1 MKKRLASERG
11 TALLE
16 TALVLPL
23 VLLVSVSIFEFGRA
37 YQTWQVLTNASREA
51 ARIAVLPG
59 TTDTDIQN
67 RVTAYLTAGQLPTD
81 AISATTVGIDR
92 TRTISVG
99 IGTAPSTR
107 ITVSYPFNFMVLN
120 GVARLVV
127 GSSTLGAAFTMN
139 AQAEMR
145 NE

>member
-1 MKKRLASERG
+1 MKRRLSSQRG
-11 TALLE
+11 QALLE

-23 VLLVSVSIFEFGRA
+23 VLLVATSIFEFGRA

-59 TTDTDIQN
+59 TTDLDIQT
-67 RVTAYLTAGQLPTD
+67 RVQQYLTAGQL
-81 AISATTVGIDR
+81 VGTASVAVDR
-92 TRTISVG
+92 TRTISIG
-99 IGTAPSTR
+99 LGTAGSTR
-107 ITVSYPFNFMVLN
+107 ITVSYPFNFIVLN
-120 GVARLVV
+120 PVARLVV
-127 GSSTLGAAFTMN
+127 GNSSLGAALTMS

>member
-1 MKKRLASERG
+1 MKRRLSSQRG

-23 VLLVSVSIFEFGRA
+23 VLLVATSIFEFGRA

-67 RVTAYLTAGQLPTD
+67 RVQQYLNAGQL
-81 AISATTVGIDR
+81 VGTASVAVDR
-92 TRTISVG
+92 TRTISIG
-99 IGTAPSTR
+99 LGTAGSTR

-120 GVARLVV
+120 PVAKLVV
-127 GSSTLGAAFTMN
+127 GNSTLGAAFTMN

>member
-1 MKKRLASERG
+1 MRRRLSTERG

-16 TALVLPL
+16 TALVLPI
-23 VLLVSVSIFEFGRA
+23 VLLISVTIFEFGRA

-59 TTDTDIQN
+59 TTDTDIQT
-67 RVTAYLTAGQLPTD
+67 RVQQYLTAGQLAGTPSV
-81 AISATTVGIDR
+81 AIDR
-92 TRTISVG
+92 TRTISIGV
-99 IGTAPSTR
+99 GTAASTR
-107 ITVSYPFNFMVLN
+107 VTVSYPFSFMVLN
-120 GVARLVV
+120 PVARLVV
-127 GSSTLGAAFTMN
+127 GNSTLGGAFTMN

>member
-1 MKKRLASERG
+1 MRRRLFNERG

-59 TTDTDIQN
+59 TSDSDIN
-67 RVTAYLTAGQLPTD
+67 TRVQAYLAAGQIPNAT
-81 AISATTVGIDR
+81 SASIGIDR
-92 TRTISVG
+92 TRTISIG
-99 IGTAPSTR
+99 LGTAPSTR
-107 ITVSYPFNFMVLN
+107 ITVSYPFNFLVLN
-120 GVARLVV
+120 PVAKLVV
-127 GSSTLGAAFTMN
+127 SNSTLGGALTMT

>member
-1 MKKRLASERG
+1 MKQRLHSERG

-37 YQTWQVLTNASREA
+37 YQVWQVLTNASREA

-59 TTDTDIQN
+59 TTDTNITD
-67 RVTAYLTAGQLPTD
+67 RVQAYLTAGQIANPT
-81 AISATTVGIDR
+81 SAAVDIDR
-92 TRTISVG
+92 TRTISIG
-99 IGTAPSTR
+99 IGTAQSTR
-107 ITVSYPFNFMVLN
+107 VTVNYPFNFMVLN
-120 GVARLVV
+120 PVARLVV
-127 GSSTLGAAFTMN
+127 GNSTLGGAITMT

-145 NE
+145 KE

>member
-1 MKKRLASERG
+1 MKRRFSSQRG
-11 TALLE
+11 QALLE

-23 VLLVSVSIFEFGRA
+23 VLLVATSIFEFGRA

-59 TTDTDIQN
+59 TTDLDIQT
-67 RVTAYLTAGQLPTD
+67 RVQQYLTAGQLAGT
-81 AISATTVGIDR
+81 ASVAVDR
-92 TRTISVG
+92 TRTISIG
-99 IGTAPSTR
+99 LGTAGSTR
-107 ITVSYPFNFMVLN
+107 ITVSYPFNFIVLN
-120 GVARLVV
+120 PVARLVV
-127 GSSTLGAAFTMN
+127 GNSSLGAALTMS

>member
-1 MKKRLASERG
+1 MKRRLSNERG

-23 VLLVSVSIFEFGRA
+23 VLLISVSIFEFGRA

-59 TTDTDIQN
+59 TTDADIQS
-67 RVTAYLTAGQLPTD
+67 RVSEYLTAGQLT
-81 AISATTVGIDR
+81 ATASVGIDR
-92 TRTISVG
+92 TRTIAMG
-99 IGTAPSTR
+99 LGTAPSTR
-107 ITVSYPFNFMVLN
+107 ITVAYPFSFLVLN
-120 GVARLVV
+120 PIVRLVV
-127 GSSTLGAAFTMN
+127 PNSTLGGAFTMT

>member
-1 MKKRLASERG
+1 MKRRFSSQRG
-11 TALLE
+11 QALLE

-23 VLLVSVSIFEFGRA
+23 VLLVATSIFEFGRA

-59 TTDTDIQN
+59 TTDLDIQT
-67 RVTAYLTAGQLPTD
+67 RVQQYLTAGQL
-81 AISATTVGIDR
+81 VGTASVAVDR
-92 TRTISVG
+92 TRTISIG
-99 IGTAPSTR
+99 LGTAGSTR
-107 ITVSYPFNFMVLN
+107 ITVSYPFNFIVLN
-120 GVARLVV
+120 PVAKLVV
-127 GSSTLGAAFTMN
+127 GNSSLGAALTMS

>member
-1 MKKRLASERG
+1 
-11 TALLE
+11 LLE

-23 VLLVSVSIFEFGRA
+23 VLLVATSIFEFGRA

-59 TTDTDIQN
+59 TTDLDIQT
-67 RVTAYLTAGQLPTD
+67 RVQQYLTAGQLAGT
-81 AISATTVGIDR
+81 ASVAVDR
-92 TRTISVG
+92 TRTISIG
-99 IGTAPSTR
+99 LGTAGSTR
-107 ITVSYPFNFMVLN
+107 ITVSYPFNFIVLN
-120 GVARLVV
+120 PVARLVV
-127 GSSTLGAAFTMN
+127 GNSSLGAALTMS

>member
-1 MKKRLASERG
+1 MKRRLSSQRG
-11 TALLE
+11 QALLE

-23 VLLVSVSIFEFGRA
+23 VLLVATSIFEFGRA

-59 TTDTDIQN
+59 TTDLDIQT
-67 RVTAYLTAGQLPTD
+67 RVQQYLTAGQLPGT
-81 AISATTVGIDR
+81 ASVAVDR
-92 TRTISVG
+92 TRTISIG
-99 IGTAPSTR
+99 LGTAASTR
-107 ITVSYPFNFMVLN
+107 ITVSYPFNFLVLN
-120 GVARLVV
+120 PVAKLVV
-127 GSSTLGAAFTMN
+127 GNSSLGAAFTMN

>member
-1 MKKRLASERG
+1 MKRRLSSQRG
-11 TALLE
+11 QALLE

-23 VLLVSVSIFEFGRA
+23 VLLVATSIFEFGRA

-59 TTDTDIQN
+59 TTDTDIQT
-67 RVTAYLTAGQLPTD
+67 RVQQYLTAGQLAGT
-81 AISATTVGIDR
+81 ASVAVDR
-92 TRTISVG
+92 TRTISIG
-99 IGTAPSTR
+99 LGTAGSTR
-107 ITVSYPFNFMVLN
+107 ITVSYPFNFIVLN
-120 GVARLVV
+120 PVARLVV
-127 GSSTLGAAFTMN
+127 GNSSLGAALTMS

>member
-1 MKKRLASERG
+1 MKRRLSSQRG
-11 TALLE
+11 QALLE

-23 VLLVSVSIFEFGRA
+23 VLLVATSIFEFGRA

-59 TTDTDIQN
+59 TTDLDIQT
-67 RVTAYLTAGQLPTD
+67 RVQQYLTAGQLAGT
-81 AISATTVGIDR
+81 ASVAVDR
-92 TRTISVG
+92 TRTISIGV
-99 IGTAPSTR
+99 GTAGSTR
-107 ITVSYPFNFMVLN
+107 ITVSYPFNFIVLN
-120 GVARLVV
+120 PVARLVV
-127 GSSTLGAAFTMN
+127 GNSSLGAALTMS

>member
-1 MKKRLASERG
+1 MKRRLSSQRG
-11 TALLE
+11 QALLE

-23 VLLVSVSIFEFGRA
+23 VLLVATSIFEFGRA

-59 TTDTDIQN
+59 TTDADIQT
-67 RVTAYLTAGQLPTD
+67 RVQQYLTAGQL
-81 AISATTVGIDR
+81 VGTASVAVDR
-92 TRTISVG
+92 TRTISIG
-99 IGTAPSTR
+99 LGTAGSTR
-107 ITVSYPFNFMVLN
+107 ITVSYPFNFIVLN
-120 GVARLVV
+120 PVARLVV
-127 GSSTLGAAFTMN
+127 GNSSLGAALTMS

>member
-1 MKKRLASERG
+1 MRRRLSSQRG
-11 TALLE
+11 QALLE

-23 VLLVSVSIFEFGRA
+23 VLLVATSIFEFGRA

-59 TTDTDIQN
+59 TTDLDIQT
-67 RVTAYLTAGQLPTD
+67 RVQQYLTAGQLAGT
-81 AISATTVGIDR
+81 ASVAVDR
-92 TRTISVG
+92 TRTISIG
-99 IGTAPSTR
+99 LGTAGSTR
-107 ITVSYPFNFMVLN
+107 ITVSYPFNFIVLN
-120 GVARLVV
+120 PVARLVV
-127 GSSTLGAAFTMN
+127 GNSSLGAALTMS

>member
-1 MKKRLASERG
+1 MKRRLSSQRG
-11 TALLE
+11 QALLE

-23 VLLVSVSIFEFGRA
+23 VLLVATSIFEFGRA

-59 TTDTDIQN
+59 TTDLDIQT
-67 RVTAYLTAGQLPTD
+67 RVQQYLTAGQLAGT
-81 AISATTVGIDR
+81 ASVAVDR
-92 TRTISVG
+92 TRTISIG
-99 IGTAPSTR
+99 IGTAGSTR
-107 ITVSYPFNFMVLN
+107 ITVSYPFNFIVLN
-120 GVARLVV
+120 PVARLVV
-127 GSSTLGAAFTMN
+127 GNSSLGAALTMS

>member
-1 MKKRLASERG
+1 MKRRLSNERG
-11 TALLE
+11 QALLE

-59 TTDTDIQN
+59 ISDTDITN
-67 RVTAYLTAGQLPTD
+67 RVNAYLTAGQIPNP
-81 AISATTVGIDR
+81 ATASVGIDR
-92 TRTISVG
+92 TRTISIG
-99 IGTAPSTR
+99 TGTAPSTR
-107 ITVSYPFNFMVLN
+107 VTVSYPFNFLVLN
-120 GVARLVV
+120 PIARMVV
-127 GSSTLGAAFTMN
+127 TNSTLGGALTMT

>member
-1 MKKRLASERG
+1 MKRRLSSQRG
-11 TALLE
+11 QALLE

-23 VLLVSVSIFEFGRA
+23 VLLVATSIFEFGRA

-59 TTDTDIQN
+59 TTDLDIQT
-67 RVTAYLTAGQLPTD
+67 RVQQYLTAGQLAGT
-81 AISATTVGIDR
+81 ASVAVDR
-92 TRTISVG
+92 TRTISIG
-99 IGTAPSTR
+99 LGTAGSTR
-107 ITVSYPFNFMVLN
+107 ITVSYPFNFIVLN
-120 GVARLVV
+120 PVARLVV
-127 GSSTLGAAFTMN
+127 GNSSLGAALTMS

>member
-1 MKKRLASERG
+1 MKRRLSSQRG
-11 TALLE
+11 QALLE

-23 VLLVSVSIFEFGRA
+23 VLLVATSIFEFGRA

-59 TTDTDIQN
+59 TTDLDIQT
-67 RVTAYLTAGQLPTD
+67 RVQQYLTAGQLAGT
-81 AISATTVGIDR
+81 ASVAVDR
-92 TRTISVG
+92 TRTISIGV
-99 IGTAPSTR
+99 GTAGSTR
-107 ITVSYPFNFMVLN
+107 ITVSYPLNFIVLN
-120 GVARLVV
+120 PVARLVV
-127 GSSTLGAAFTMN
+127 GNSSLGAALTMS

>member
-1 MKKRLASERG
+1 MNFRSERG

-16 TALVLPL
+16 TAMVLPL

-59 TTDTDIQN
+59 TTDSDISA
-67 RVTAYLTAGQLPTD
+67 RVQAYLAAGQIPQPTT
-81 AISATTVGIDR
+81 AVVNVDR
-92 TRTISVG
+92 TRTISIG
-99 IGTAPSTR
+99 LGTAPSTR
-107 ITVSYPFNFMVLN
+107 ITVSYPFNFIVLN

-127 GSSTLGAAFTMN
+127 GNSTLGGAFTMST
-139 AQAEMR
+139 QAEMR

>member
-1 MKKRLASERG
+1 MKRRFSSQRG
-11 TALLE
+11 QALLE

-23 VLLVSVSIFEFGRA
+23 VLLVATSIFEFGRA

-59 TTDTDIQN
+59 TTDLDIQT
-67 RVTAYLTAGQLPTD
+67 RVQQYLTAGQL
-81 AISATTVGIDR
+81 VGTASVAVDR
-92 TRTISVG
+92 TRTISIG
-99 IGTAPSTR
+99 LGTAGSTR
-107 ITVSYPFNFMVLN
+107 ITVSYPFNFIVLN
-120 GVARLVV
+120 PVARLVV
-127 GSSTLGAAFTMN
+127 GNSSLGAALTMS